1 MEKWGW
7 PLIAFSVIILG
18 LSASVVNDLIN
29 KKQVGPKGERAG
41 AGEEAGR
48 GSTGYDAD
56 SERSSIISNIS
67 EGDPYSIHSGGG
79 SRRHRK
85 SNKGSKGIKA
95 SKGSKGRKSRKHNN
109 KKSKSKNSK
118 SF

>member
-1 MEKWGW
+1 MQGE
-7 PLIAFSVIILG
+7 LIGLIIAAVTVALVIG
-18 LSASVVNDLIN
+18 ATAYNDS
-29 KKQVGPKGERAG
+29 KKPEAEEG
-41 AGEEAGR
+41 AEEGAEEEEGAGR

-67 EGDPYSIHSGGG
+67 ADDPYALRGG

-85 SNKGSKGIKA
+85 SNKGSKG
-95 SKGSKGRKSRKHNN
+95 SKGRKASKGRKSRKHNN

>member
-1 MEKWGW
+1 MQKWVW

-18 LSASVVNDLIN
+18 LSATAYNDS
-29 KKQVGPKGERAG
+29 KKPEAEERAEEG
-41 AGEEAGR
+41 AEEGAGR
-48 GSTGYDAD
+48 GSTGYDAV

-67 EGDPYSIHSGGG
+67 EDDPYSINNSGGG

-85 SNKGSKGIKA
+85 NNKGSKGRKA

>member
-1 MEKWGW
+1 MQGELIG
-7 PLIAFSVIILG
+7 LIAAAVAVFLVIG
-18 LSASVVNDLIN
+18 ATAYNDS
-29 KKQVGPKGERAG
+29 KKPEAEEG
-41 AGEEAGR
+41 AEEGAEEEEGAGR

-67 EGDPYSIHSGGG
+67 ADDPYALRGG

-85 SNKGSKGIKA
+85 SNKGSKG
-95 SKGSKGRKSRKHNN
+95 SKGRKASKGRKSRKHNN